1 MLTKMNNQII
11 PTMDVAHEQ
20 ALMMAII
27 IVMITTLAIGLY
39 NETLTSA
46 QIDNIVEKIREI
58 KEKIEAER
66 EESEEEDEEEEEE
79 EDEYEVEQFE
89 PATFEFANGLYAH
102 YFEDPDSHFVLVLPE
117 ETIRGE
123 SIIEASL
130 GHVTRSNPKGNPII
144 SYIDSDGG
152 HETYVLPD
160 YSGNRFCEFINSK
173 L

>member
-1 MLTKMNNQII
+1 MNNQII

-46 QIDNIVEKIREI
+46 QIDKIVEKIHEI
-58 KEKIEAER
+58 KEKMEAER
-66 EESEEEDEEEEEE
+66 EESDEEQEEDEEEE
-79 EDEYEVEQFE
+79 EDEYEVENFE